1 MCGFTGFLGAVP
13 FQAKGDQL
21 AFIKRMTD
29 TIMYR
34 GPDDAGYWCDGER
47 GIALGHRRLSI
58 LDLSPAGHQPM
69 QSSAGR
75 YVIAFNGEIYNHLLM
90 RQALE
95 SGGAAPAWRGHSDTE
110 TLLAGF
116 DVWGVQGTVER
127 AVGMFAFAV
136 WDRQTG
142 TLTLG
147 RDRIGEK
154 PLYYGWQG
162 RGRDAVFLFGSE
174 LKALRAHP
182 VFEHVIDRGALCLQM
197 RHSYIP
203 APYSIY
209 RGIAKL
215 PPGCLLTVSAALPEP
230 RVAPYWSA
238 ARQMVAGASAP
249 FAGTAE
255 QAVDRLETLLKDAVG
270 AQMMADVPLGAFLSG
285 GVDSSTIV
293 ALMQVQSSRPV
304 KTFSIGFH
312 EEGYNEAEYAKAVAK
327 HLGTDHTELYVNAA
341 QARAVIPRLQAMYD
355 EPFSDSSQLPTF
367 LVSQLAREQVTV
379 SLSGDAG
386 DELFCGYTR
395 YQLAAKLWNSI
406 NAAPLPLRS
415 LFAKGITGISVES
428 WNRMAGH
435 MARFL
440 PRSMR
445 LANTG
450 DKLHKGAEVID
461 CATLDDL
468 YLGLVSHCED
478 PASLVIG
485 AAEPPTLLK
494 GKVPSLSGLDGIQ
507 RMMALD
513 LLTYLPDDILVKV
526 DRAAM
531 SVSLETRIPFLDHRV
546 VEFAWTL
553 PQSMKLRDGMSK
565 WVLRQVLYRHV
576 PKALIERPKM
586 GFGVPI
592 GDWMRG
598 PLRGWCESLLDESRL
613 RREGFFDPAQVR
625 RKWQEHLSGQRN
637 WQYHLWDVL
646 MFQSWIEQ
654 QSLADRGDSET
665 SSACSPSNDTD
676 STREFAVRAQ

>member
-1 MCGFTGFLGAVP
+1 MCGFAGFMGAGP
-13 FQAKGDQL
+13 FPAKGEPTAL
-21 AFIKRMTD
+21 LKRMAD
-29 TIMYR
+29 SIMYR

-75 YVIAFNGEIYNHLLM
+75 YVIAFNGEIYNHLMM
-90 RQALE
+90 RQELE
-95 SGGAAPAWRGHSDTE
+95 SAGTALVWRGHSDTE

-116 DVWGVQGTVER
+116 DAWGIQATVER

-136 WDRQTG
+136 WDRQMG
-142 TLTLG
+142 SLTLG

-162 RGRDAVFLFGSE
+162 RGNRAVFLFGSE

-182 VFEHVIDRGALCLQM
+182 VFENVIDRGALCLQM

-203 APYSIY
+203 APHSIY

-230 RVAPYWSA
+230 KLATYWSG
-238 ARQMVAGASAP
+238 ARQVVAGAASP
-249 FAGTAE
+249 FGGTPD
-255 QAVDRLETLLKDAVG
+255 QAVDHLETLLKDAVG

-293 ALMQVQSSRPV
+293 ALMQAQSSRPV

-312 EEGYNEAEYAKAVAK
+312 EEGYNEAEYAKAVAR

-341 QARAVIPRLQAMYD
+341 QAQSVIPRLQSMYD

-367 LVSQLAREQVTV
+367 LVSQLAREHVTV

-395 YQLAAKLWNSI
+395 YQLAAKLWKTI
-406 NAAPLPLRS
+406 NAAPLPLRR
-415 LFAKGITGISVES
+415 LVARGITSVPVES
-428 WNRMAGH
+428 WTRMADT
-435 MARFL
+435 MARYL

-450 DKLHKGAEVID
+450 DKLHKGAKVITSP
-461 CATLDDL
+461 TLDAL
-468 YLGLVSHCED
+468 YLGLVSHCDD

-485 AAEPPTLLK
+485 GTEPPTLLK
-494 GKVPSLSGLDGIQ
+494 GKAPSLSGLDGIQ

-531 SVSLETRIPFLDHRV
+531 SVSLETRVPFLDHRV

-553 PQSMKLRDGMSK
+553 PQSMKLRDGVSK
-565 WVLRQVLYRHV
+565 WALRQVLYRHV

-592 GDWMRG
+592 GSWLRG
-598 PLRGWCESLLDESRL
+598 PLRDWCETLLDESRL
-613 RREGFFDPAQVR
+613 RREGFFDPAQVT
-625 RKWQEHLSGQRN
+625 RKWHEHLSGQRN

-654 QSLADRGDSET
+654 QSSAGRCNRDTSFDRLPAS
-665 SSACSPSNDTD
+665 DTD
-676 STREFAVRAQ
+676 PAPELAARAR